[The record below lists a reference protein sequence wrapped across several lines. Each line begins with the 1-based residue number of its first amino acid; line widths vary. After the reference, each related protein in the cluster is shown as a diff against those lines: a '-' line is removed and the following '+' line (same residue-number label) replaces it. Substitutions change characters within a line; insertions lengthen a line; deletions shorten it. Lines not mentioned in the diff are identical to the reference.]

1 MIMELHTVTQVTKQL
16 KITKRTLQHYE
27 ELGLIKATK
36 KEGYAYR
43 MYDTT
48 TILRIQQ
55 ILVLRK
61 LRIPL
66 KQISELLQS
75 NDAAAAMEMFAHKLS
90 EIEDEINALSTIRN
104 VIEAF
109 VEQLNVNAKLDLLDD
124 EYLLNVVNSMKPS
137 KTKFNE
143 IKEIVSMENLLQA
156 NKTMDI
162 LTDKDVRI
170 VYLPP
175 ATVASLHF
183 VGNDEEGRIPEEQG
197 KDLIR
202 AFIENLAKVK
212 PDFRH
217 YGFNHLVDDKH
228 GYEQWFTIPED
239 MELPA
244 PFVKKQ
250 FQGGVYGAYA
260 LRTWYNEWDL
270 LINWAHNH
278 QKYEVAPGNLGVT
291 FLEEHLNDMGKYVT
305 PNVQSD
311 LQIDL
316 LIPLK
321 EKSSEWPDALGLIKD
336 SEAKCGYKA
345 SLIEKKSFTLF
356 GHGYTPGENDYGAHF
371 FKQLA
376 DDGRLERM
384 KSALKPNT
392 PIMVFH
398 YWQSG
403 YCIAVGAAIQ
413 DAADKDYL
421 KSAVME
427 VKKTIPKKRWLQ
439 FEMTM
444 EDHSKQEKWD
454 LFQLANKLGYQFD
467 NSAGNFA
474 VYPCRELEVTKE
486 NKNEPFYFWFP
497 VRPL

>member
-1 MIMELHTVTQVTKQL
+1 MELYTVTQVTKQL
-16 KITKRTLQHYE
+16 NITKRTLGHYE
-27 ELGLIKATK
+27 ELGLITSTK

-43 MYDTT
+43 MYDAF

-66 KQISELLQS
+66 KQIAKVLQS
-75 NDAAAAMEMFAHKLS
+75 DDAAEALEIFENKLV

-104 VIEAF
+104 VIESF
-109 VEQLNVNAKLDLLDD
+109 IQRLNVNAKLELLDD
-124 EYLLNVVNSMKPS
+124 KYLLGIVNSIKLS
-137 KTKFNE
+137 KAKFNE
-143 IKEIVSMENLLQA
+143 VKELTSMENLLQA
-156 NKTMDI
+156 NKTLDK

-170 VYLPP
+170 VYQPP

-183 VGNDEEGRIPEEQG
+183 VGNDEEGRVPEEQG
-197 KDLIR
+197 KDIIA
-202 AFIENLAKVK
+202 AFIKNLVKIK

-228 GYEQWFTIPED
+228 GYEQWFTIPDD
-239 MELPA
+239 MEIPE

-250 FQGGVYGAYA
+250 FPGGVYGAYA
-260 LRTWYNEWDL
+260 LRTWDNEWDL
-270 LINWAHNH
+270 LMDWANNNK
-278 QKYEVAPGNLGVT
+278 KYEIASNDLGAGL
-291 FLEEHLNDMGKYVT
+291 LEEHLNAMGQYVL

-316 LIPLK
+316 LVPLK
-321 EKSSEWPDALGLIKD
+321 EKSSEWPDALGYITD
-336 SEAKCGYKA
+336 SETKCGYKT
-345 SLIEKKSFTLF
+345 SLIEKKSFTMF
-356 GHGYTPGENDYGAHF
+356 GHKYVAGENDYGVGF

-392 PIMVFH
+392 PIIVFH

-413 DAADKDYL
+413 DAADKGYF
-421 KSAVME
+421 KSEAMN

-444 EDHSKQEKWD
+444 EEHSKQEKWD
-454 LFQLANKLGYQFD
+454 LFQLANKLGYKFD

-474 VYPCRELEVTKE
+474 VYPCRELEVTEE
-486 NKNEPFYFWFP
+486 NKDEPFYFWFP